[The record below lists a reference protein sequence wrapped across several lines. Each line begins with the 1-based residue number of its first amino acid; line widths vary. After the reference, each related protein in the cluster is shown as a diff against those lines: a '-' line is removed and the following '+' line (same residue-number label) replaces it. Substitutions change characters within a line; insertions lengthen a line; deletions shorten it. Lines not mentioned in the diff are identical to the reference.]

1 MTARKISA
9 HEDRFDTKGVTIA
22 FTAPTP
28 LAPGLAWAC
37 ADHPDPDLFHPTDEA
52 TLAAAKAFCAGCPVR
67 ELCLDL
73 GRRRDE
79 YGVWGGV
86 LLESG
91 KPQVG
96 VPRRGRPPK
105 EKVSPAA

>member
-1 MTARKISA
+1 MTKRKIA
-9 HEDRFDTKGVTIA
+9 VHEDRFETKGVTIA

-28 LAPGLAWAC
+28 HDPKLVWAC

-52 TLAAAKAFCAGCPVR
+52 DLAAAQAICARCPVR
-67 ELCLDL
+67 ELCLSL
-73 GRRRDE
+73 GLQRDE

-91 KPQVG
+91 KPQSA
-96 VPRRGRPPK
+96 VPRLGRPPK
-105 EKVSPAA
+105 VGSAA

>member
-1 MTARKISA
+1 MTARRISV

-28 LAPGLAWAC
+28 HDPKLVWAC

-52 TLAAAKAFCAGCPVR
+52 GLAEAQAFCDDCPVR
-67 ELCLDL
+67 ELCLAL
-73 GRRRDE
+73 GRARDE

-86 LLESG
+86 LLENG
-91 KPQVG
+91 QPQSG

-105 EKVSPAA
+105 IGSAA

>member
-1 MTARKISA
+1 MTARKISV

-28 LAPGLAWAC
+28 HDPELVWAC
-37 ADHPDPDLFHPTDEA
+37 ADHPDPDLFHPTDQA
-52 TLAAAKAFCAGCPVR
+52 DLAAAQALCADCPVR
-67 ELCLDL
+67 ELCLAL
-73 GRRRDE
+73 GLARGE

-86 LLESG
+86 LLDNG
-91 KPQVG
+91 KPQSG

-105 EKVSPAA
+105 VGSAA

>member
-1 MTARKISA
+1 MTARKILA

-28 LAPGLAWAC
+28 HDPKIVWAC

-52 TLAAAKAFCAGCPVR
+52 TLAAAQAFCADCPVR

-73 GRRRDE
+73 GLRRDE

-91 KPQVG
+91 KPQSV

-105 EKVSPAA
+105 KVGTAA